1 MADSALRP
9 VHPETARQP
18 AGHYNHGMAHGGL
31 LFVAG
36 QLPIDPATGRR
47 LISEPIGVQVR
58 QALANLDAILCA
70 AGSRR
75 DLVLKTTVF
84 VPDIALWDE
93 VNAAYAEFF
102 GSHRP
107 ARSIVPTGPLHFGL
121 LVEIE
126 AVAVLA

>member
-1 MADSALRP
+1 MTDTSR
-9 VHPETARQP
+9 VIQPEGAGPP
-18 AGHYNHGMAHGGL
+18 AGHYSHGIVHNGL

-36 QLPIDPATGRR
+36 QLPIDPATARR
-47 LISEPIGVQVR
+47 LTAEPVDVQAR
-58 QALANLDAILCA
+58 QALANLDAVLLA

-84 VPDIALWDE
+84 VRDIELWDR
-93 VNAAYAEFF
+93 VNTVYAEFF
-102 GSHRP
+102 GTHRP

-126 AVAVLA
+126 AVAALA